1 MIDLLYIVNSISIKN
16 MGVSIAISNLFTAIS
31 RNKNFDLE
39 IVATE
44 DDKTIFK
51 ENSSRIHIFSS
62 HSPWWY
68 SPGLANYLKNRRYA
82 PGALMHI
89 HGVWLYPQYSAA
101 KIAQVRNLPY
111 IITPHGM
118 LSHWHLRRKWWK
130 LMPYLRIM
138 EERNL
143 KKADCIHAITI
154 QEKEYLKKLIP
165 SLKRIEVIPNG
176 IDPDSL
182 SGQPEISSLVARYP
196 FIKDRPI
203 VLFMGRL
210 HPNKSVQE
218 LVEAW
223 IEVTNK
229 NKEYILM
236 IVGPDQ
242 VNLKAQLMKKIK
254 QAKIENRIVFTGL
267 LLEGLRLAA
276 FRLAKIFINPS
287 KTEAI
292 GFVNLEAAWM
302 GIPLLVTRETGLLD
316 IENLGAGRFTLPT
329 LKSIASNLYK
339 MMKLPDSE
347 LKEMGRN
354 ARKMIEERYLLEKT
368 SKQLIELYKSIIKL

>member
-16 MGVSIAISNLFTAIS
+16 MGVSIAISNLYTTIS

-44 DDKTIFK
+44 NDKTIFK
-51 ENSSRIHIFSS
+51 QNSSRIHIFSS

-68 SPGLANYLKNRRYA
+68 SPRITNYLKNRRYV
-82 PGALMHI
+82 PETLIHI

-101 KIAQVRNLPY
+101 KIAQARSLPY

-118 LSHWHLRRKWWK
+118 LSHWHLKRKWWK
-130 LMPYLRIM
+130 LMPYLRII
-138 EERNL
+138 EEKNL
-143 KKADCIHAITI
+143 EKADCIHAITL

-165 SLKRIEVIPNG
+165 SLKRIEVIANG
-176 IDPDSL
+176 IDPNSL
-182 SGQPEISSLVARYP
+182 SGQPEINSLVAKYP
-196 FIKDRPI
+196 LIKDRPI

-210 HPNKSVQE
+210 HPNKSVRE
-218 LVEAW
+218 LIEAW
-223 IEVTNK
+223 IEIAK
-229 NKEYILM
+229 KKKEYILM

-242 VNLKAQLMKKIK
+242 VNLQALLMKKIK
-254 QAKIENRIVFTGL
+254 QGKIEDRIVFTGL

-276 FRLAKIFINPS
+276 YRLAKIFVNPS
-287 KTEAI
+287 KTEVI

-302 GIPLLVTRETGLLD
+302 EIPLLTTRETGLLD
-316 IENLGAGRFTLPT
+316 IEKFGAGRFTLPT
-329 LKSIASNLYK
+329 AKSIADNLYK
-339 MMKLPDSE
+339 MMELSDSE

-368 SKQLIELYKSIIKL
+368 SKQLIELYKSII